1 MTPSSTLNL
10 TVQHQRWLKNE
21 ATEQDRESSI
31 SCFNTNSSRN
41 LSIVLLGPVSYL
53 LILNVNFSVIFA
65 ISDYLRLISDLS
77 ETISYRC
84 TNPSCYVAIFRQA
97 AHRIKTLILFYASS
111 SAVDILLRCRYSVM
125 YVQKKESLQHCVS
138 QQEFLVFL

>member
-10 TVQHQRWLKNE
+10 TVQHERWLKNE

-31 SCFNTNSSRN
+31 SCFNTNSSRT

-65 ISDYLRLISDLS
+65 ISDLS

-84 TNPSCYVAIFRQA
+84 TNPSCYVRIFRQA